1 MKKDKDI
8 KNNRRKAI
16 LFFGFYLV
24 FFIILAISFKNYQN
38 QSIKKDNNQKKEEI
52 TIKSLFNHDFDYE
65 FIVNDE
71 DKITKFNGNKNNAD
85 YNDYENKYFL
95 NYINLNQLMKKG
107 KVVKMNDAK
116 EYEIENS
123 ILNELLETERPMGI
137 NRLMEKST
145 DSNLEITFDLS
156 QYMERDFVITLHY
169 IVKV

>member
-1 MKKDKDI
+1 
-8 KNNRRKAI
+8 
-16 LFFGFYLV
+16 
-24 FFIILAISFKNYQN
+24 
-38 QSIKKDNNQKKEEI
+38 
-52 TIKSLFNHDFDYE
+52 
-65 FIVNDE
+65 
-71 DKITKFNGNKNNAD
+71 
-85 YNDYENKYFL
+85 
-95 NYINLNQLMKKG
+95 MKKG